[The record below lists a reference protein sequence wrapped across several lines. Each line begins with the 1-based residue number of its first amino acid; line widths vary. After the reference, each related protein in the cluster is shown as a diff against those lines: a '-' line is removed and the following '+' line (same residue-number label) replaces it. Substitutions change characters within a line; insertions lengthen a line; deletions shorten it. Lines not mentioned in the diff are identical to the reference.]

1 MLTQV
6 DRIQLVVPDG
16 ARAARAF
23 ADLLGAAIAREDA
36 IAALGARRT
45 VLALGTSEVELL
57 EPDGAGPVATFLAA
71 TRGGVYAA
79 GFATRD
85 AAAVSAGLRAQGVA
99 FEATGEQLL
108 VAPEALG
115 APGLRVVVTPERTRE
130 RVGLASHLYEVTL
143 LTSDWKGTAD
153 TLARRFA
160 LDPGGFVP
168 IRSEEFGYEGSLTLF
183 RRGLLDRVEAITPLD
198 PAKTMGRFFA
208 RRGPSFYMC
217 YVESDDTAALRE
229 RLLERAPRDF
239 TGPRE
244 GPAPDNLWI
253 HPAALGGLLLGVSR
267 RTFAWTWSGS
277 PERVQPLA
285 GSRA

>member
-1 MLTQV
+1 MLTHV
-6 DRIQLVVPDG
+6 DRIQLVVPDR

-23 ADLLGAAIAREDA
+23 ADLLGAAIACEDA
-36 IAALGARRT
+36 SAALAARRT

-57 EPDGAGPVATFLAA
+57 EPDGAGPVAAFLAA
-71 TRGGVYAA
+71 THGGVYAA
-79 GFATRD
+79 GFATPD
-85 AAAVSAGLRAQGVA
+85 ADAVRAGLRAQGVA
-99 FEATGEQLL
+99 FEAAGEQLL
-108 VAPEALG
+108 LAPEALG
-115 APGLRVVVTPERTRE
+115 TPGLRAVVTPDRKRE
-130 RVGLASHLYEVTL
+130 RVGLASRLYEVTL
-143 LTSDWKGTAD
+143 LTNDWKGAAD

-160 LDPGGFVP
+160 LDPSGFVP

-183 RRGLLDRVEAITPLD
+183 RSGFLDRVETITPLD

-208 RRGPSFYMC
+208 RRGPSLYMC

-229 RLLERAPRDF
+229 RLLEHAPRDF

-253 HPAALGGLLLGVSR
+253 HPVALGGLLLGVSR

-277 PERVQPLA
+277 PERVQPLTD
-285 GSRA
+285 SRA